1 MKKALIILFMISLM
15 ASITAC
21 GAKSGSTQ
29 GTAQSPSAT
38 TKPEATQDS
47 KNDTLA
53 KIKKDGKIV
62 IGTTGNF
69 RPYTYMDSNNQ
80 LVGYDIEWGNMI
92 AKELGVK
99 AEFVTGQFAGLIPGL
114 IANKFDVLMSG
125 ANITEERK
133 QSIDFS
139 ASYSQD
145 GAVAV
150 IKKGTNAVN
159 DITEIKGK
167 VVGVNAG
174 SAFEA
179 AVKRIGGYKDLKTY
193 PGAAESFADLIAG
206 RVDVVAIGV
215 VSAGEY
221 IKNSPT
227 GKDIEMVGKTF
238 EVKDVGVGM
247 RKNDDGLK
255 KEIDRIIDM
264 KKKDGTYNKL
274 TQQYFG
280 LTFDK

>member
-1 MKKALIILFMISLM
+1 MLSLI

-21 GAKSGSTQ
+21 GTKTDTTQ
-29 GTAQSPSAT
+29 GTAQSSAAPA
-38 TKPEATQDS
+38 KQEAVA
-47 KNDTLA
+47 NDTLA

-69 RPYTYMDSNNQ
+69 RPYSYMDSNNQ

-150 IKKGTNAVN
+150 IKKGTNAVQ
-159 DITEIKGK
+159 DIADIKGK

-193 PGAAESFADLIAG
+193 PGAAESFADLLAG

-215 VSAGEY
+215 VSAAEY
-221 IKNSPT
+221 IKNSPS
-227 GKDIEMVGKTF
+227 GKDIEMVGGTF
-238 EVKDVGVGM
+238 EVKDVGVGL
-247 RKNDDGLK
+247 RKNDELK
-255 KEIDRIIDM
+255 KEIDRIIEM

>member
-21 GAKSGSTQ
+21 GAKSGSTP

-38 TKPEATQDS
+38 AKPEATQDS

-133 QSIDFS
+133 QSINFS

-150 IKKGTNAVN
+150 IKKGTNAVK

-247 RKNDDGLK
+247 RKNDDELK
-255 KEIDRIIDM
+255 KEIDRIIEM

>member
-21 GAKSGSTQ
+21 GAKSGSTP

-133 QSIDFS
+133 QSINFS

>member
-1 MKKALIILFMISLM
+1 MKKALVILFMISLM
-15 ASITAC
+15 ASISAC
-21 GAKSGSTQ
+21 GAKSDSTQ
-29 GTAQSPSAT
+29 DA
-38 TKPEATQDS
+38 

-99 AEFVTGQFAGLIPGL
+99 AEFITGQFAGLIPGL

-150 IKKGTNAVN
+150 IKKGTNAVK

-193 PGAAESFADLIAG
+193 PGVAESLTDLVAG

-221 IKNSPT
+221 MKNSPS

-247 RKNDDGLK
+247 RKNDELK
-255 KEIDRIIDM
+255 KEIDRIIEM

>member
-1 MKKALIILFMISLM
+1 MKKALVMMFIIFLM

-21 GAKSGSTQ
+21 GAKSDSAQ
-29 GTAQSPSAT
+29 GTTQAPAGT
-38 TKPEATQDS
+38 AKPEATQDA

-53 KIKKDGKIV
+53 KIKKDGKMV

-69 RPYTYMDSNNQ
+69 RPYTYMDSSNQ

-114 IANKFDVLMSG
+114 IANKFDVVMSG

-150 IKKGTNAVN
+150 IKKGSNVIK
-159 DITEIKGK
+159 DITEIKDK

-193 PGAAESFADLIAG
+193 PGAAESFADLVAG
-206 RVDVVAIGV
+206 RIDVVAIGV

-221 IKNSPT
+221 MKNSPS

-238 EVKDVGVGM
+238 EVKDVGVMM
-247 RKNDDGLK
+247 RKNDDALK
-255 KEIDRIIDM
+255 KEIDKIIEM

>member
-1 MKKALIILFMISLM
+1 
-15 ASITAC
+15 
-21 GAKSGSTQ
+21 
-29 GTAQSPSAT
+29 
-38 TKPEATQDS
+38 
-47 KNDTLA
+47 
-53 KIKKDGKIV
+53 
-62 IGTTGNF
+62 
-69 RPYTYMDSNNQ
+69 
-80 LVGYDIEWGNMI
+80 
-92 AKELGVK
+92 
-99 AEFVTGQFAGLIPGL
+99 LIPGL

-133 QSIDFS
+133 QSISFS
-139 ASYSQD
+139 APYSQD

-150 IKKGTNAVN
+150 IKKGTNAVK
-159 DITEIKGK
+159 DITDIKGK
-167 VVGVNAG
+167 AVGVNAG

-179 AVKRIGGYKDLKTY
+179 AVKTIGGYKDLKTY